1 MAGSHTVALLSR
13 PGAHRCSQGWSLLG
27 SGNAVKRRE
36 ASPGIDNGP
45 VDYTMYVSRE
55 MTSQLSMPLNE
66 PRTRERKGASK
77 AEYVKA

>member
-1 MAGSHTVALLSR
+1 MAGPHTVALLSM

-55 MTSQLSMPLNE
+55 MTSQLSLQLMN
-66 PRTRERKGASK
+66 RELGNRRVLARQNM
-77 AEYVKA
+77 